1 MPTVNLAAGAGE
13 SDIGWGIVRVLVH
26 PFTGERTG
34 LEVRCKSCG
43 LKQQYLLSED
53 NHNSTLSVFQ
63 HMDGCRVLA
72 QVKQRE
78 REARAS

>member
-13 SDIGWGIVRVLVH
+13 SDIGWGVVRVLVH

-34 LEVRCKSCG
+34 LEIRCKSCG
-43 LKQQYLLSED
+43 LKQRFMLSDD
-53 NHNSTLSVFQ
+53 NSNSTLSVFQ
-63 HMDGCRVLA
+63 HTNDCRVLA
-72 QVKQRE
+72 QVKRRE